1 MGVLFDFKQD
11 DVDKTA
17 TLKQVRS
24 FFTDDLVKLEDM
36 AGQSV
41 NFMLTGPSADLA
53 GVRATNGNAIE
64 RQMINGVDARRELV
78 LIADCLR
85 QCKPKHQQIIKL
97 RSFHDYS
104 TTRAIIESGFS
115 RSQFFDNLNSGLLEF
130 ARIYARHGRDLQIK
144 QVATKGM
151 NWMSK
156 ATKWAMIGLTVLL
169 AVDLFFFVGY
179 MLGWKFLLFL
189 L

>member
-1 MGVLFDFKQD
+1 MGVLFNFEQD
-11 DVDKTA
+11 NVDKAA
-17 TLKQVRS
+17 TLKQVRA
-24 FFTDDLVKLEDM
+24 FFKDDLIKLENM

-85 QCKPKHQQIIKL
+85 QCKPKYREIIEL
-97 RSFHDYS
+97 RFFANYT
-104 TTRAIIESGFS
+104 TTRAIMESGFS

-130 ARIYARHGRDLQIK
+130 ARIYAKHGRDLQIR
-144 QVATKGM
+144 QIATKGM

-156 ATKWAMIGLTVLL
+156 TNKWALIGLTVLL
-169 AVDLFFFVGY
+169 AVNLFFFVGY
-179 MLGWKFLLFL
+179 LLGWKFLLFL

>member
-41 NFMLTGPSADLA
+41 NFMLSSPSADLA
-53 GVRATNGNAIE
+53 GVNAPNGNTIE
-64 RQMINGVDARRELV
+64 RQMIRSVDARRELA

-85 QCKPKHQQIIKL
+85 QCKPKHREIIEL
-97 RSFHDYS
+97 RFFANYT
-104 TTRAIIESGFS
+104 TTRAIMESGFS
-115 RSQFFDNLNSGLLEF
+115 RTRFFDYLNAGMLEF
-130 ARIYARHGRDLQIK
+130 ASIYARYGRDLQIK
-144 QVATKGM
+144 QGQPV
-151 NWMSK
+151 
-156 ATKWAMIGLTVLL
+156 
-169 AVDLFFFVGY
+169 
-179 MLGWKFLLFL
+179 
-189 L
+189 